1 MEREEKEEE
10 KAEGEKR
17 KKPYQKP
24 AFTEEELF
32 EAAVLACNKRLV
44 TGCNWP
50 NVWRT

>member
-1 MEREEKEEE
+1 MRKEKREEQE
-10 KAEGEKR
+10 KTKGKR